1 MCGGGPGLPGG
12 VVVSQRAN
20 LPPMSSPVA
29 LNSYRSPST
38 HSVFPSPDA
47 TCVAPLC
54 TFSTICSFLYLSLLT
69 DGFFSA
75 NFSNPYSFR
84 VRWVVP
90 FYPLSHRGGL
100 DLHKQL
106 RISQA
111 RHPQERAGGSATS
124 FREATSSGAVRLEE
138 KVPVGGGDVQGYHV
152 RRSEARR
159 GRKARSFRCV

>member
-20 LPPMSSPVA
+20 VPPVSSPVA

-47 TCVAPLC
+47 TCVAPLS

-69 DGFFSA
+69 DCCFWSA
-75 NFSNPYSFR
+75 TFSNPSSFR
-84 VRWVVP
+84 VRWLVP
-90 FYPLSHRGGL
+90 FYPLRDRGGF

-106 RISQA
+106 RISQ
-111 RHPQERAGGSATS
+111 
-124 FREATSSGAVRLEE
+124 
-138 KVPVGGGDVQGYHV
+138 
-152 RRSEARR
+152 
-159 GRKARSFRCV
+159 